1 MSYSIDELFRFIKN
15 TDKRLGG
22 YAVAEY
28 LKKDDRTVTDVEIPA
43 EYNGLPV
50 TSILSN
56 GFLNAISIRRVSI
69 PESVR
74 FIAGLAFPNAISI
87 KRISIPGS
95 VRFIGSSAFH
105 HCWELEAIE
114 LSEGIETI
122 GSNVFAFTALKSVKL
137 PKSLKK
143 LGGGAFQ
150 FCRELESVEFGG
162 MPSEFGSMVF
172 HGSNKLPL
180 ETLVMGLV
188 RSTDITSPI
197 HKADF
202 REMTDK
208 YIGEDCDYFRPDVF
222 ELLAKNKCFRS
233 CNVKYLFE
241 KMIRE
246 DMTEF
251 FPIADAYGMIS
262 NIKLIDML
270 ISYGIEHGK
279 TEITAYLL
287 DFKNRKFGFDG
298 GNGYDLQ

>member
-1 MSYSIDELFRFIKN
+1 MESDELFRFIKN

-28 LKKDDRTVTDVEIPA
+28 LKKDDRTVNDVEIPA

-69 PESVR
+69 PESVL
-74 FIAGLAFPNAISI
+74 FIAGSAFQNAISI
-87 KRISIPGS
+87 KHISIPGS
-95 VRFIGSSAFH
+95 VRFIGSLAFH
-105 HCWELEAIE
+105 HCWELEAVE

-122 GSNVFAFTALKSVKL
+122 GSGAFAFTALKSVKL

-143 LGGGAFQ
+143 LGGDAFQ
-150 FCRELESVEFGG
+150 FCRDLERVEFGG

-172 HGSNKLPL
+172 HGCGKLPP
-180 ETLVMGLV
+180 ETLMVGLV
-188 RSTDITSPI
+188 RSTDITSPVYRE
-197 HKADF
+197 DF
-202 REMTDK
+202 RGLIDSPLD
-208 YIGEDCDYFRPDVF
+208 EDWEYFRPDIF
-222 ELLAKNKCFRS
+222 ELLAKNKCFRN
-233 CNVKYLFE
+233 CNPKYLFE

-246 DMTEF
+246 DMTEL

-262 NIKLIDML
+262 NIKLINML

-287 DFKNRKFGFDG
+287 DIKNRKFGFDG
-298 GNGYDLQ
+298 GNGYDL